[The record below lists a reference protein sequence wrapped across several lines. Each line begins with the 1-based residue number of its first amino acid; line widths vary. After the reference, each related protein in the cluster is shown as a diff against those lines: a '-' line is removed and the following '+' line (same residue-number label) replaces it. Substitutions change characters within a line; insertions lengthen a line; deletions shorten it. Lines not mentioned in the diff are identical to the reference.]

1 VEPDQTAVASDAPGP
16 GELALIL
23 AAERLFA
30 ERGIE
35 GVSLRQINQAANQK
49 NIAAA
54 HYHFGSR
61 DGLVHAVLRHRWLR
75 LDCRRAEMLNRTSR
89 TKDIRFYLEAFIE
102 PLAEE
107 LLPREEG
114 NHYLRFISQYSRF
127 HLDIEAV
134 KSVTP
139 AGVQIYAEIE
149 KFLSYLPEHVRSFR
163 IHHLINLIHS
173 ILARTEEQLANG
185 ELDRASLSLT
195 SANMIDMLAS
205 AMTAPLSGETLNLLQ
220 AVEQP
225 APDGQD

>member
-1 VEPDQTAVASDAPGP
+1 MNLDPDLTPAEAPGP

-75 LDCRRAEMLNRTSR
+75 LDRRRAEMLARTGR

-102 PLAEE
+102 PLTEE
-107 LLPREEG
+107 LFPREEG
-114 NHYLRFISQYSRF
+114 NYYLRFISQYGRF
-127 HLDIEAV
+127 RLDLDAV
-134 KSVTP
+134 KTVTP

-149 KFLSYLPEHVRSFR
+149 RFLSYLPKHVRKFR
-163 IHHLINLIHS
+163 IHHLISLIHS
-173 ILARTEEQLANG
+173 ILASAEEQLSNG
-185 ELDRASLSLT
+185 ELDQASLSLT

-205 AMTAPLSGETLNLLQ
+205 ALTAPLSGETLDLLR
-220 AVEQP
+220 AVESSRRT
-225 APDGQD
+225 

>member
-1 VEPDQTAVASDAPGP
+1 MMLKGEPLNPDPSLAPSDTPGP

-75 LDCRRAEMLNRTSR
+75 LDHRRAEMLGRTGR

-102 PLAEE
+102 PLTEE

-114 NHYLRFISQYSRF
+114 NYYLRFVSQYGRF
-127 HLDIEAV
+127 RLDLDAV

-139 AGVQIYAEIE
+139 AGVQIYSEIE
-149 KFLSYLPEHVRSFR
+149 KFLSYLPEHVRRFR
-163 IHHLINLIHS
+163 IHHLISLIHS
-173 ILARTEEQLANG
+173 ILARTEEQMSNG
-185 ELDRASLSLT
+185 ELDRASLRLT

-205 AMTAPLSGETLNLLQ
+205 ALTAPLSGDTLELLS
-220 AVEQP
+220 AE
-225 APDGQD
+225 